1 MTPDLINALFE
12 ACGAVLVLLSI
23 HRLHRDKLVRG
34 VHWAPVLFFTAWGVW
49 NLFYYPHLRQLLS
62 FRAGI
67 CLALVNAIWLAQLL
81 YYLKAEQ
88 R

>member
-12 ACGAVLVLLSI
+12 ACGATLVLLSI

-49 NLFYYPHLRQLLS
+49 NLFYYPHLQQLLS
-62 FRAGI
+62 FRAGV